1 MKLKKHEAALIVF
14 FAIVIAAAGIVILL
28 MLREYMEGD
37 RAYIQLQDYVF
48 LPAATSAAEP
58 EPGETADSSEASA
71 VIPEAGGAAGMSG
84 TLAGENGG
92 NGSVGTGF
100 PVVDFDGLQTINPDI
115 LGWIYSTGTPINYPV
130 VQGEANEEYLYRMAD
145 GRENKCGSIFL
156 DCGNDRSFQDA
167 NSVIQG
173 HNMNNGSMFAE
184 LKKYA
189 EQEYYDEHG
198 EIWLV
203 TPERTYCIAVFAAFV
218 TTVDSDVWKLSFP
231 SEEEFTAWKSEMAE
245 KSLFQ
250 SRVTP
255 AAGEKVV
262 TLSTC
267 SYEFENAHFVVM
279 GVLK

>member
-1 MKLKKHEAALIVF
+1 MKLKKYEAVLVIF
-14 FAIVIAAAGIVILL
+14 MTIVIVAAGIVIFL
-28 MLREYMEGD
+28 MLREYQEGD

-48 LPAATSAAEP
+48 LPEETPAAEP
-58 EPGETADSSEASA
+58 ESGEAADSSGASA
-71 VIPEAGGAAGMSG
+71 VIPEPGGATDMSG

-100 PVVDFDGLQTINPDI
+100 PVVDFDGLQAINPDI
-115 LGWIYSTGTPINYPV
+115 LGWIYSAGTPVNYPV
-130 VQGEANEEYLYRMAD
+130 VQGGTNEEYLYRMAD

-156 DCGNDRSFQDA
+156 DCGNDRGFQDA

-203 TPERTYCIAVFAAFV
+203 TPGRTYCIAVFAAFV

-231 SEEEFTAWKSEMAE
+231 SEEEFAAWKSEMRE

-250 SRVTP
+250 SRVSP
-255 AAGEKVV
+255 APGEKVV

-279 GVLK
+279 GVLR

>member
-1 MKLKKHEAALIVF
+1 
-14 FAIVIAAAGIVILL
+14 
-28 MLREYMEGD
+28 
-37 RAYIQLQDYVF
+37 
-48 LPAATSAAEP
+48 
-58 EPGETADSSEASA
+58 
-71 VIPEAGGAAGMSG
+71 
-84 TLAGENGG
+84 
-92 NGSVGTGF
+92 
-100 PVVDFDGLQTINPDI
+100 
-115 LGWIYSTGTPINYPV
+115 
-130 VQGEANEEYLYRMAD
+130 
-145 GRENKCGSIFL
+145 
-156 DCGNDRSFQDA
+156 
-167 NSVIQG
+167 
-173 HNMNNGSMFAE
+173 MFAE